1 LKRSTGMNKSTKK
14 AADPAD
20 RIPTLTEIVA
30 EAALADAISPVVASV
45 ETPSKT
51 AKTPAAKAP
60 ELPKDLVQTVE
71 RLVYKALYR
80 QLPPLSKEISTEILN
95 ILEKQ
100 LLDKKSR

>member
-1 LKRSTGMNKSTKK
+1 LKRSTGMNKSPKK
-14 AADPAD
+14 ATDPAD

-30 EAALADAISPVVASV
+30 EAAPAAALAPV

-51 AKTPAAKAP
+51 AKPPVAKAP

-95 ILEKQ
+95 TLEKQ
-100 LLDKKSR
+100 LLDKKPR